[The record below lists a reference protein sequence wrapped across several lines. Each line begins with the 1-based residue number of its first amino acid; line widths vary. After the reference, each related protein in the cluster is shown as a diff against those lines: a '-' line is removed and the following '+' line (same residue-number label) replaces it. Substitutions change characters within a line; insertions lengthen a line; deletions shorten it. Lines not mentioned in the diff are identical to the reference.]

1 MSNTDTSRTDTPVKK
16 LVYSQI
22 PAIQAL
28 NQVPGFDPTVLLIQL
43 DTNEY
48 YLPVQARLLWFR
60 LKYPTGRIV
69 KNYLQLNDAAAVVE
83 AQIFPD
89 AEAENCIATGIA
101 RRVSQNDDIY
111 GERYV
116 ECAEIA
122 AVGRALAEAGFGT
135 QLCDIHSDYEDLSDL
150 ADAPVSPPQSAAPK
164 NNHPAAPTENR
175 SSAASQI
182 TVKEAA
188 CVVIPFGNH
197 AGKTLGQLAK
207 EAPNELGWYAN
218 QYRGANS
225 KLRTAAKILIDMALK
240 DKAS

>member
-1 MSNTDTSRTDTPVKK
+1 M
-16 LVYSQI
+16 YSQI

-28 NQVPGFDPTVLLIQL
+28 NQVAGFDPTMLLIQL

-60 LKYPTGRIV
+60 LKYPAGRIV
-69 KNYLQLNDAAAVVE
+69 KKYLQLDDAAAVVE
-83 AQIFPD
+83 AQVFPD
-89 AEAENCIATGIA
+89 AEAKNCIATGIA
-101 RRVSQNDDIY
+101 RRVSKNDDIY

-116 ECAEIA
+116 ECAETA
-122 AVGRALAEAGFGT
+122 AVGRGLAEAGFGT
-135 QLCDIHSDYEDLSDL
+135 QFCDIHSDYEDLSDL
-150 ADAPVSPPQSAAPK
+150 ADAPVSPSQAAAAPK
-164 NNHPAAPTENR
+164 NNRPAAPTEKR
-175 SSAASQI
+175 SPAASQM

-188 CVVIPFGNH
+188 SVVIPFGNH

-207 EAPNELGWYAN
+207 ETPNELSWYAN

-225 KLRTAAKILIDMALK
+225 KLRTGAKILIDMALK